1 MMWIVILALRRPD
14 TFVCMSLLIFIFG
27 IFATVRMPVD
37 IFPVINLPVVT
48 VVWYFYGMAPEEME
62 RRIVT
67 SSERFY
73 SSTANDIEHIESSS
87 FAGVAVIKIYFQP
100 TADVAAGVA
109 QITAASEAIIKV
121 LPPGATPPTIV
132 RFNATDVPIAQLA
145 LASTS
150 MSEDELNDYG
160 NNFVRVPL
168 ATIRGAAIGPSVG
181 GKPRQVMVDLDLPA
195 LYSKGLSPSDVRVQE
210 FPNQVFAGRV
220 VRTARA
226 VDPQSRT
233 LLTEV
238 QIVNPK
244 RVLLPGM
251 YAEIRFVVSRADP
264 PLIVPATA
272 LLPLTDGIHVV
283 EVGPDDRVHRRK
295 VSIVRDYGDYVEV
308 DGGLNEGASVVMN
321 PGDGLT
327 DGTRVRVQA
336 RPVPQTAVRA
346 APWCRQRRESRE
358 AKGNGE
364 TAGQGRRPSAPF
376 SPLLSAL

>member
-1 MMWIVILALRRPD
+1 MMWIVILALRRPY

-27 IFATVRMPVD
+27 IFAIVRMPVD

-100 TADVAAGVA
+100 GADVAAGVA

-145 LASTS
+145 LGSTS
-150 MSEDELNDYG
+150 MSEDEVNDFG

-181 GKPRQVMVDLDLPA
+181 GKPRQVMVDLDLHA
-195 LYSKGLSPSDVRVQE
+195 LYSKGLSPSDVS
-210 FPNQVFAGRV
+210 NAINAGNVILPAGTVKMGGREYN
-220 VRTARA
+220 VRTQLPARIPCA
-226 VDPQSRT
+226 TSTICPSSRSTARPSTCAMSRT
-233 LLTEV
+233 CG
-238 QIVNPK
+238 K
-244 RVLLPGM
+244 
-251 YAEIRFVVSRADP
+251 
-264 PLIVPATA
+264 
-272 LLPLTDGIHVV
+272 
-283 EVGPDDRVHRRK
+283 
-295 VSIVRDYGDYVEV
+295 
-308 DGGLNEGASVVMN
+308 
-321 PGDGLT
+321 
-327 DGTRVRVQA
+327 A
-336 RPVPQTAVRA
+336 RE
-346 APWCRQRRESRE
+346 CR
-358 AKGNGE
+358 
-364 TAGQGRRPSAPF
+364 
-376 SPLLSAL
+376 